1 MKKHLFL
8 YILVLSAF
16 SIQAD
21 DVNLICTSY
30 PSSCVNCPEYQ
41 TLFPIEQVSA
51 SSEFIE
57 VEADQSELAENN
69 NYLLSGN
76 VKLISDDYVLFAD
89 EVEHSGSDQT
99 TIAQGNIKY
108 QDNDYLMTG
117 ENIFVTKENNEVKA
131 VINEAEYQRIES
143 NANGSAEKITKNGDI
158 VFFDEATYSYCPVNQ
173 NDWKVKAHKLKINHD
188 KNRGIADHATV
199 IFMGYPIFYFPK
211 YSWVLSGR
219 GSGFLT
225 PSFQSY
231 REFSDNPEAED
242 TKERKVRI
250 PYYFNIA
257 DDRDLV
263 LAYTFM
269 SSRGSIIE
277 GKYRQLIDRKETK
290 GGYEDSIFKLESHY
304 LFKDDI
310 TKLKRWLVDTSTE
323 LDINE
328 NIHFSARFNRVS
340 DINYFKEIAHNN
352 TDAER
357 LNSHLKVSY
366 TDPKYKLSAELLTED
381 EQVVNDG
388 SPDYTRAFE
397 ASISK
402 TFNAKGSLPFQAGLI
417 TTQFNHDDSS
427 KDSGTRIHGTLGI
440 SKKLSNEFPII
451 TSRANASTT
460 YYSLDMKDNITR
472 TTAGAGLDLEFPFI
486 SQRELFNAQ
495 VTRTITP
502 KISYNYR
509 GKVVQGNIPIFDTT
523 DKYDDAIT
531 FAALTSGERYTGLD
545 RISNA
550 NDVTLSLETDYI
562 KEDSNNISKNI
573 FNYKIAQSYY
583 ADDEVVSNETNTDYE
598 KRRSYSDIVAG
609 IDIAVNQ
616 FAFNSNLQF
625 DPEISKVTNRS
636 NTISYKL
643 NPKKFVSLTHTKDS
657 STSTVKLYGAYP
669 VTDNIHLFGALDKN
683 TSTGNTNKETTGVAY
698 ESCCWATRL
707 VHFKEKSGGGHD
719 YGTAFEL
726 VLKGLGSS
734 ADNIEKRIEEN
745 IPYYQANLGE

>member
-1 MKKHLFL
+1 
-8 YILVLSAF
+8 
-16 SIQAD
+16 
-21 DVNLICTSY
+21 
-30 PSSCVNCPEYQ
+30 
-41 TLFPIEQVSA
+41 
-51 SSEFIE
+51 
-57 VEADQSELAENN
+57 
-69 NYLLSGN
+69 
-76 VKLISDDYVLFAD
+76 
-89 EVEHSGSDQT
+89 
-99 TIAQGNIKY
+99 AQGNIKY

-173 NDWKVKAHKLKINHD
+173 NDWKVKTHKLKINHD

-231 REFSDNPEAED
+231 TELSDDAQ
-242 TKERKVRI
+242 KSKVRI

-257 DDRDLV
+257 NDRDLV

-310 TKLKRWLVDTSTE
+310 TKLSRWLVDTSTE

-460 YYSLDMKDNITR
+460 YYSLNIKDNITR
-472 TTAGAGLDLEFPFI
+472 TTFGAGLDLEFPFI
-486 SQRELFNAQ
+486 SQRELFDAQ

-509 GKVVQGNIPIFDTT
+509 GKV
-523 DKYDDAIT
+523 
-531 FAALTSGERYTGLD
+531 
-545 RISNA
+545 
-550 NDVTLSLETDYI
+550 
-562 KEDSNNISKNI
+562 
-573 FNYKIAQSYY
+573 
-583 ADDEVVSNETNTDYE
+583 
-598 KRRSYSDIVAG
+598 
-609 IDIAVNQ
+609 
-616 FAFNSNLQF
+616 
-625 DPEISKVTNRS
+625 
-636 NTISYKL
+636 
-643 NPKKFVSLTHTKDS
+643 
-657 STSTVKLYGAYP
+657 
-669 VTDNIHLFGALDKN
+669 
-683 TSTGNTNKETTGVAY
+683 
-698 ESCCWATRL
+698 
-707 VHFKEKSGGGHD
+707 
-719 YGTAFEL
+719 
-726 VLKGLGSS
+726 
-734 ADNIEKRIEEN
+734 
-745 IPYYQANLGE
+745 